1 MTATQAPTPGP
12 LSAEDVK
19 LLVKG
24 DLLRVIDPHPGC
36 HKTGDIIS
44 VVGTLAVSPTEDW
57 VQVAVDGVTVEQYPS
72 RFAFIGRP
80 DADGWMPWSGGENPV
95 PGQRVEYR
103 MRGQWDEGTYGPDR
117 ADECTWSHRGQ
128 VWDIIAFRLAPTAPV
143 KASEPIFTPVTGLWK
158 DQSLPRFERVK
169 AHRLEFRSALKQA
182 IEAVDEEAS
191 RQSLAAL
198 RPQREWSQEQH
209 DREALTVIAEHLREN
224 PAAPYSGRQ
233 CEEFVLSARDALR
246 PQPSGETREAVG
258 WITIFKHHLGASSLH
273 EVVKEYIIQ
282 HAHPSLGGGEACKGC
297 GHVGPVP
304 QDRVS
309 CCPDGKRYNTL
320 ARAEA
325 LDEGAAGEPVA
336 WRDPTDMPSIEE
348 GSEKWFIVAVRR
360 KHSERVFT
368 FSAPYLNG
376 VVLEFDEDDDLVER
390 PMTGWASQE
399 YDEDRR
405 IFFPLL
411 SEGDELLAWQ
421 EFPKYTAH
429 PSPPPAADKDRVR
442 FADLEAT
449 GLNWTLGKGKLRDD
463 EPPYGCQILDG
474 LDVVAEGECVT
485 ANSAIEV
492 ALAALKSEGK

>member
-1 MTATQAPTPGP
+1 MIDIVNAVTAS
-12 LSAEDVK
+12 SAA
-19 LLVKG
+19 L
-24 DLLRVIDPHPGC
+24 PHC
-36 HKTGDIIS
+36 
-44 VVGTLAVSPTEDW
+44 A
-57 VQVAVDGVTVEQYPS
+57 A
-72 RFAFIGRP
+72 
-80 DADGWMPWSGGENPV
+80 WMPWSGGENPV

-325 LDEGAAGEPVA
+325 LDEGAAG
-336 WRDPTDMPSIEE
+336 DI
-348 GSEKWFIVAVRR
+348 
-360 KHSERVFT
+360 
-368 FSAPYLNG
+368 
-376 VVLEFDEDDDLVER
+376 
-390 PMTGWASQE
+390 
-399 YDEDRR
+399 
-405 IFFPLL
+405 
-411 SEGDELLAWQ
+411 
-421 EFPKYTAH
+421 EFPYQRTFNAIADAVSFTWAGDSGKPHTFNISVEAFQRSYNNGRQATH
-429 PSPPPAADKDRVR
+429 PS
-442 FADLEAT
+442 
-449 GLNWTLGKGKLRDD
+449 
-463 EPPYGCQILDG
+463 
-474 LDVVAEGECVT
+474 
-485 ANSAIEV
+485 
-492 ALAALKSEGK
+492 